1 MGEVWCPRMLDID
14 LSSGRVS
21 VVRFREEQVRPYIG
35 GSGLAARLLAENTG
49 ADTDPLSESNV
60 LIYSLGP
67 LTGTIAP
74 TSGRHHITA
83 KSPLTGIFGEA
94 DVGGYFGRALRR
106 AGFEGLIIRGKA
118 ASPAYIMVE
127 DAATLHDSDAITAV
141 RVLDASALWGKDAIS
156 ADEAIKAVHGSDVEV
171 SVIGQAGEGL
181 AKIAAIMHDGRSSR
195 AAGRCGLGAVMGS
208 KNLKAV
214 VVRATRNEVPLY
226 DPEGFRE
233 LVRSEVRHLPG
244 GAARMGQYG
253 TAGGMVNA
261 EEIGDLPIKN
271 WFQGEF
277 KEGAQKLSGV
287 VMAETIL
294 TKRVRARPAP

>member
-226 DPEGFRE
+226 DRDSGSWCGRGQASSWR
-233 LVRSEVRHLPG
+233 RS
-244 GAARMGQYG
+244 RMGQYG

-271 WFQGEF
+271 WFRRVQGGRTE
-277 KEGAQKLSGV
+277 AQRRRDG
-287 VMAETIL
+287 
-294 TKRVRARPAP
+294 